1 MQRNRTLLSPLRVAA
16 VTATALFAGALLIA
30 ASAAAGPAP
39 VVASSTPTASLPNI
53 SPFPPSVPTGLRV
66 TSATRTSVTLAWNAS
81 TGGCCSVSGYDIGYM
96 PAFNDYGYSAAV
108 GNVTTTTITTSIMPG
123 TEYRFSISAHDD
135 LGHRSATSTPITVI
149 TPVASSGDTTPPAA
163 PANLVA
169 NPTNGA
175 RTTLTWSGS
184 TDDVGVTGYNV
195 YRFDGWFTST
205 FLGTVTGTT
214 YSASVV
220 SARDQFYV
228 RARDAAGNVSIASN
242 VVSVT
247 GGSSPP
253 PHSSSPPSSSS
264 PPAPAL
270 SCRAS
275 FTYNSVWATGFVAD
289 LTVTNTGST
298 PIVDWV
304 ITFTF
309 GDDQHIL
316 QVWNATGTQTG
327 STATLTHA
335 SWNRII
341 PPGGSV
347 SVGMY
352 GTRSGVPTPP
362 TRISV
367 NGVPCAA

>member
-1 MQRNRTLLSPLRVAA
+1 MQRNRTLPSLLRLAA
-16 VTATALFAGALLIA
+16 ATATALFAGALLIA
-30 ASAAAGPAP
+30 TAATAAAAGPAP
-39 VVASSTPTASLPNI
+39 AVASSTPAPSLPNI

-66 TSATRTSVTLAWNAS
+66 TGATPTSVTLAWNAS

-96 PAFNDYGYSAAV
+96 LAFNDYGYSVAV
-108 GNVTTTTITTSIMPG
+108 GNVTTTTITTGIRPG

-135 LGHRSATSTPITVI
+135 VGHHSATSAQVTVV

-169 NPTNGA
+169 NPTSGA
-175 RTTLTWSGS
+175 HTTLSWSGS
-184 TDDVGVTGYNV
+184 TDNVGVTGYNV
-195 YRFDGWFTST
+195 YRFDGWFSST
-205 FLGTVTGTT
+205 LLATVTGTT
-214 YSASVV
+214 FSASVV

-242 VVSVT
+242 VVTVT

-253 PHSSSPPSSSS
+253 PSNSSGP
-264 PPAPAL
+264 PAL
-270 SCRAS
+270 SCRAT
-275 FTYNSVWATGFVAD
+275 FTNTSVWANGFVSD
-289 LTVTNTGST
+289 TTVTNTGSA

-309 GDDQHIL
+309 GGDQHIT

-327 STATLTHA
+327 STATLTHM

-352 GTRSGVPTPP
+352 GTRSGTPTPP
-362 TRISV
+362 VTISV
-367 NGVPCAA
+367 NGVPCAS